1 LQYGLVF
8 GSQDYFSTI
17 KAKYLPTK
25 AIPEIPQQ
33 IQIVK
38 ADIKPEDI
46 IKKAETIL
54 NCDVKKMIASSRVTG
69 TLRDKRDLIIF
80 LLWNSGLFRN
90 QVIGESFGIGYSSI
104 SQRVSIVKERLR
116 NDDRTLSYLYN
127 DLIAK
132 IKM

>member
-1 LQYGLVF
+1 MQYGLVF